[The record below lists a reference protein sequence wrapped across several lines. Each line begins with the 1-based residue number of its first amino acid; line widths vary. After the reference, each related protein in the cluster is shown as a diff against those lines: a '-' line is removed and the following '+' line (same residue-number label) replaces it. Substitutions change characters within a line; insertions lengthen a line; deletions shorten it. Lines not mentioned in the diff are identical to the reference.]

1 MVNFKEIKTKSS
13 LLSLLKDKIGLIDGV
28 RFAVA
33 PKNIKKFSKI
43 ISGVAPKLK
52 HISFNLILCI

>member
-33 PKNIKKFSKI
+33 PKILKNFL
-43 ISGVAPKLK
+43 KLSQVL
-52 HISFNLILCI
+52 HQS